1 MKRALDEVNGRI
13 STIGGLGGIP
23 LQRLADLGI
32 SRVSFGP
39 QTMGLALAAL
49 QRAATTLTAL
59 GDYPEDLRFTFS
71 L

>member
-1 MKRALDEVNGRI
+1 
-13 STIGGLGGIP
+13 
-23 LQRLADLGI
+23 
-32 SRVSFGP
+32 
-39 QTMGLALAAL
+39 MGVALAAL